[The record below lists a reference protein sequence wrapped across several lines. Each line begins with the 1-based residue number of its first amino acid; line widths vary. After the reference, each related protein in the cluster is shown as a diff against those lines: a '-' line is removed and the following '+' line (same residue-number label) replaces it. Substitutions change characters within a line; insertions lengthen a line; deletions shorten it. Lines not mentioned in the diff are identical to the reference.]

1 MSALRTATTLKQE
14 IWDYYEVLN
23 ATRSNRTAINYLNDL
38 KRYSEFTKGEFDL
51 SQQTLE
57 RFIRD
62 PKVSPATRNRR
73 LCTMRSFCQYLVET
87 GRIPAN
93 TAKKIDHPKRESRLP
108 VVLTRE
114 QVHQLLEKG
123 PGTKHPLRDRAM
135 LELFY
140 GTGIRLNEAANLK
153 ITDIDFASGELVIT
167 GKGDKT
173 RVVLMGT
180 PCKKALQLYA
190 QTERLS
196 RKPVTNHFFVR
207 KNGKPLMREEI
218 AREVRR
224 MIRQAGLPPQVSTH
238 TLRHTFATHMLD
250 GGANIKTL
258 QQLLGHTSLYST
270 QIYLHTSVQHLK
282 DTVDRAHPLGF
293 TTPNGDLGK
302 H

>member
-1 MSALRTATTLKQE
+1 MSALKTATTLKQE

-23 ATRSNRTAINYLNDL
+23 ATRSKRTAINYLNDL

-62 PKVSPATRNRR
+62 PRVSSATRNRR
-73 LCTMRSFCQYLVET
+73 LCTLRSFCQYLVET

-93 TAKKIDHPKRESRLP
+93 TAKKIDHPKREYSLP

-114 QVHQLLEKG
+114 QIQHLLKHG

-140 GTGIRLNEAANLK
+140 GTGIRLNEAANLLL
-153 ITDIDFASGELVIT
+153 TDVDFASGEIVIT

-173 RVVLMGT
+173 RVVLMGA
-180 PCKKALQLYA
+180 PCKAVLQKYA

-196 RKPVTNHFFVR
+196 RKPLTNHFFVR
-207 KNGKPLMREEI
+207 KSGKPLVREEI

-224 MIRQAGLPPQVSTH
+224 MIRAAGLPPEVTTH

-258 QQLLGHTSLYST
+258 QQLLGHTSLHST
-270 QIYLHTSVQHLK
+270 QIYVHTSVQRLR
-282 DTVDRAHPLGF
+282 DTVDRAHPHRL
-293 TTPNGDLGK
+293 TTPNGASSKG
-302 H
+302 